1 VSGKDFAERSRAY
14 FAGRFPKLMPAIAN
28 ATSAASSVIERDGVA
43 IDIQIDDRTIY
54 GGDAKDFAERQV
66 AAYLESPLRLYVN
79 RLNNSGL
86 VSPVC
91 IRLVETLTKTL
102 HEAGKDDVSL
112 YPIGSPAFLVVF
124 GLGLG
129 HHLAELAQRT
139 EARWLIIAEPLLEF
153 FSHSFHV
160 VDWQELI
167 EGFEA
172 RGGSVYIV
180 TDMDPARMKD
190 VIMRFIGTNGIPYAD
205 GSWVFTH
212 YPLWS
217 FAEARKRLYEALEFA
232 FINRGFFEDE
242 LRMMSN
248 AVANFA
254 DYEFRLL
261 EGRPRLRRPETAM
274 IVGSGPSLGEGF
286 DAIRGLRDRVVLF
299 SCGTSLRPLLRNG
312 IVPDFHCE
320 LENVPEVYD
329 ALVET
334 AKFGDLS
341 KITFV
346 GSATVDPRIP
356 ALFGERIFYF
366 RDSVSST
373 QILGGKYQ
381 EVPTTSPTC
390 VNLGLCAAA
399 FMGFTDLV
407 LFGTDCGIR
416 PGGRRHVDG
425 TVYQEIGML
434 QQRERERSKSPSL
447 ELEGNF
453 GGIVLTDW
461 VYDACRIM
469 LAGTIAQ
476 YRLNVVNCSDGA
488 AIPGVRPC
496 APESFE
502 IAGPAVDRAKFRSD
516 LWRGMTHFAPGEI
529 VREADLGAATGKM
542 EEFFVRVGE
551 LVEELAA
558 VEEPDFDV
566 PFQRIEEFLKKIAD
580 QYGHT
585 EAMVTGT
592 LHALPR
598 IAMFY
603 GFRVAE
609 GELRRMLYDLFM
621 AEFRAI
627 VEQMAKEIRL
637 LFARLAETI
646 EAPERLAG

>member
-1 VSGKDFAERSRAY
+1 MSGRDFAERSRTY
-14 FAGRFPKLMPAIAN
+14 FARRYPKLMSAIEKS
-28 ATSAASSVIERDGVA
+28 TLAASSIIERNGVA
-43 IDIQIDDRTIY
+43 IDIRINDLPIY
-54 GGDAKDFAERQV
+54 GGDAKNFAERQV
-66 AAYLESPLRLYVN
+66 AAYMEKPLRLHVD

-91 IRLVETLTKTL
+91 IRLVRNLTKTL
-102 HEAGKDDVSL
+102 HEAGHDDVSL
-112 YPIGSPAFLVVF
+112 YPIDSPAFLVVF
-124 GLGLG
+124 GMGLG
-129 HHLAELAQRT
+129 YHLAELARRT
-139 EARWLIIAEPLLEF
+139 EARWLIIAEPLIEF

-167 EGFEA
+167 ESFEA
-172 RGGSVYIV
+172 RGGSVFIV
-180 TDMDPARMKD
+180 TDLDPGRMKD
-190 VIMRFIGTNGIPYAD
+190 SIMRFFGMQGIPYAD

-217 FAEARKRLYEALEFA
+217 FKEARKGLYEALEFA

-248 AVANFA
+248 AVTNFS
-254 DYEFRLL
+254 DCEFRLL

-274 IVGSGPSLGEGF
+274 IVGSGPSLEEGF

-341 KITFV
+341 KITLV
-346 GSATVDPRIP
+346 GTATVDPRIP

-373 QILGGKYQ
+373 QILGGKYL

-399 FMGFTDLV
+399 FMGFTDFV

-416 PGGRRHVDG
+416 PGGRKHVDG

-434 QQRERERSKSPSL
+434 QERERSKKPSM

-461 VYDACRIM
+461 VYDASRIM
-469 LAGTIAQ
+469 LAGTIAHF
-476 YRLNVVNCSDGA
+476 RLNVVNCSDGA
-488 AIPGVRPC
+488 AIPGARPC
-496 APESFE
+496 APESYE
-502 IAGPAVDRAKFRSD
+502 IAGPAVDRTKFLSD
-516 LWRGMTHFAPGEI
+516 LRRGMTHFAPGEI
-529 VREADLGAATGKM
+529 LREADLGAVEGKM
-542 EEFFVRVGE
+542 EEFLARCGE
-551 LVEELAA
+551 IVDELAA
-558 VEEPDFDV
+558 AEEPDFDR
-566 PFQRIEEFLKKIAD
+566 PFRRIEEFLEKTD
-580 QYGHT
+580 EQYGRT
-585 EAMVTGT
+585 EAIVTGT
-592 LHALPR
+592 LRALPR

-603 GFRVAE
+603 GFRIAE
-609 GELRRMLYDLFM
+609 GELRRTLYDLFV

-627 VEQMAKEIRL
+627 VEEMAKETRL
-637 LFARLAETI
+637 LFAKLAETI
-646 EAPERLAG
+646 GASERLAG